1 MCYGNELLSLIMII
15 SEGMVCEVFLEE
27 WKEVDHGDNEKLGV
41 LSVQGA
47 SSHFSSWF
55 SLGIECVLHFY
66 HYFLML

>member
-1 MCYGNELLSLIMII
+1 
-15 SEGMVCEVFLEE
+15 MVCEVFLEE
-27 WKEVDHGDNEKLGV
+27 WKEVDHGDNEKLGG